1 MRLIP
6 LLAIGYLAA
15 LTPARQ
21 DPSESPRDVLDAL
34 AKSGI
39 DLDLEQG
46 TVSVPATFLI
56 LDDWLEYLIVTP
68 QGKSHES
75 LFQTEVRPSL
85 LNAAILALGLEP
97 GERMQWVDRDPPPT
111 EEEMEA
117 GVRPIVPVAPKGPEL
132 FLYAEWTSGDEVYR
146 YRVEDLVLKSNSR
159 TAMERTGWVF
169 VSSPF
174 VLDHPRPGQE
184 RREVFGADRDGNI
197 ASLCFFAN
205 ETHLLSS
212 PDPDAVHQTI
222 WTANPFLC
230 PAKDTPCTLIFSKK
244 RLVAAWK

>member
-6 LLAIGYLAA
+6 LLAVGLLAA
-15 LTPARQ
+15 LTPPRQ
-21 DPSESPRDVLDAL
+21 DPPDAPQDVFAAL
-34 AKSGI
+34 AQSGI
-39 DLDLEQG
+39 DLDLDRG

-68 QGKSHES
+68 QGKAHES
-75 LFQTEVRPSL
+75 LFQTSVRPSL

-97 GERMQWVDRDPPPT
+97 GKRMRWENRVPQPT
-111 EEEMEA
+111 ETELAE
-117 GVRPIVPVAPKGPEL
+117 GVRPVLAVAPTGPQL
-132 FLYAEWTSGDEVYR
+132 FLYAEWTDGDEVYR

-159 TAMERTGWVF
+159 TAMDRTGWVF
-169 VSSPF
+169 VSAPF
-174 VLDHPRPGQE
+174 VPDHPRPDQE

-212 PDPDAVHQTI
+212 PDPDAIHQTI

-230 PAKDTPCTLIFSKK
+230 PDKDTACTLIFSKE
-244 RLVAAWK
+244 RLVTPWK

>member
-1 MRLIP
+1 M
-6 LLAIGYLAA
+6 
-15 LTPARQ
+15 
-21 DPSESPRDVLDAL
+21 
-34 AKSGI
+34 
-39 DLDLEQG
+39 
-46 TVSVPATFLI
+46 SVPATFLI

-146 YRVEDLVLKSNSR
+146 YRV
-159 TAMERTGWVF
+159 
-169 VSSPF
+169 PI
-174 VLDHPRPGQE
+174 RPELQRIKQAG
-184 RREVFGADRDGNI
+184 I
-197 ASLCFFAN
+197 S
-205 ETHLLSS
+205 LSS
-212 PDPDAVHQTI
+212 RLEIPE
-222 WTANPFLC
+222 NP
-230 PAKDTPCTLIFSKK
+230 
-244 RLVAAWK
+244 